1 VKLLL
6 DQNLSRMLVRRLSNE
21 YPESVHVAEVDLD
34 TAADRDI
41 WEYAGEQGYAIVSK
55 DSDFRQ
61 LALLF
66 GPPPHVVWL
75 RVGNVSTGVIEA
87 LLRRNVARLQGFAA
101 SDEESL
107 LVLSPVG

>member
-1 VKLLL
+1 MKLLL
-6 DQNLSRMLVRRLSNE
+6 DQNLSRMLVRRLADE
-21 YPESVHVAEVDLD
+21 YPESVHVAGVGLD
-34 TAADRDI
+34 AATDREI
-41 WEYAGEQGYAIVSK
+41 WEYAGQTGYVIVSK

-61 LALLF
+61 LSLLF

-75 RVGNVSTGVIEA
+75 RVGNVSTAAIEA
-87 LLRRNVARLQGFAA
+87 LLRRSVVRLQEFGA